1 MNDNKESEDN
11 NQTDSGRGKV
21 SEVGF
26 GKEFFAIFEENE
38 AKDNDYEKRNYDKRE
53 IVKIVRE

>member
-1 MNDNKESEDN
+1 M
-11 NQTDSGRGKV
+11 G
-21 SEVGF
+21 EVGF

-38 AKDNDYEKRNYDKRE
+38 TKDNDYEKRNYDKCE